1 MIFETGDPRS
11 RRRVARIAGGA
22 YLAFILTSVLAD
34 VVAHIGLGGT
44 EQILGA
50 IGAGG
55 VAFRLGL
62 TIAYVSALLFL
73 FAAWC
78 LYVVLRGVNRDLAL
92 LFLLLNAVGVAV
104 QCAAM
109 LQLVSALGVLEAS
122 GTAPG
127 LGAAEAETMARLS
140 IEVYRSGF
148 VLAQLFYGTWLFP
161 LGYLVFTSGFIPRTL
176 GVLLLLDGVAEMVW
190 FLQALLLP
198 DYPAI
203 KIPGTLVSLAAEVG
217 LAGWL
222 LIVGVKTVAPGKQ
235 GQGRGL
241 RVRPGEPR

>member
-1 MIFETGDPRS
+1 MLFEISDLRS
-11 RRRVARIAGGA
+11 RRRVARIAGAA
-22 YLAFILTSVLAD
+22 YLAFIVTSVLAD

-44 EQILGA
+44 EQILDA
-50 IGAGG
+50 INAGG
-55 VAFRLGL
+55 IAFRLGL
-62 TIAYVSALLFL
+62 TIAYLSAVLFL

-78 LYVVLRGVNRDLAL
+78 LYVLLREVNRDLAL

-109 LQLVSALGVLEAS
+109 LQLVSALGVIEAS
-122 GTAPG
+122 GTMPG

-176 GVLLLLDGVAEMVW
+176 GVLLVLDGVAEMVW

-203 KIPGTLVSLAAEVG
+203 KIPGTLVSLAAEIG

-222 LIVGVKTVAPGKQ
+222 LIVGVKSAAPSAQ
-235 GQGRGL
+235 G
-241 RVRPGEPR
+241 